1 MRLRPLFTAALILW
15 VCAPA
20 LAQEWKEFAFQQD
33 RFTCN
38 FPGDPKITD
47 TTFMSQFGH
56 RLPARVYSVE
66 LSPTHKY
73 SVTVVD
79 YTKAAVVVGAP
90 VGQEAAEGTNCDVPK
105 AVPFGGQPLSARVQ
119 SLSTR

>member
-1 MRLRPLFTAALILW
+1 MAIVGGFMAELGASGGIVSAPRTSDARRRIHMRLRPFLSAALILW
-15 VCAPA
+15 MGAPA

-66 LSPTHKY
+66 LSPNHKY

-79 YTKAAVVVGAP
+79 YSNITQLGL
-90 VGQEAAEGTNCDVPK
+90 E
-105 AVPFGGQPLSARVQ
+105 
-119 SLSTR
+119 